1 MNKSKSF
8 RQVGSAAPKNGWKE
22 HSKPILTPEESG
34 RFEVKR
40 VSDILTADSA
50 VPTMD
55 SALLTVNAVA
65 TPVQPPTERRLFARK
80 MDATAPQD
88 IQTLRELLSPEYTTL
103 ASNKDKLLNSP
114 EVMNQF
120 FLIHGDQME
129 VHPDLDSALLQGY
142 TRYPADLFFVGQ
154 ISEEEIHACLST

>member
-8 RQVGSAAPKNGWKE
+8 RQARLAAPKNGWKE
-22 HSKPILTPEESG
+22 YSEPILPPEEG
-34 RFEVKR
+34 RRFEAQR
-40 VSDILTADSA
+40 VSDTPAADAAS
-50 VPTMD
+50 P
-55 SALLTVNAVA
+55 TVNAVA
-65 TPVQPPTERRLFARK
+65 THVQPPTERRLFARK

-88 IQTLRELLSPEYTTL
+88 IKMLRELLSPEYDTL

-129 VHPDLDSALLQGY
+129 VYPDLDSALLQGY
-142 TRYPADLFFVGQ
+142 ARYPADLFFVGQ
-154 ISEEEIHACLST
+154 VSEKNIHAYLST